1 METLDLLQTAT
12 KLVKLMGLLDQ
23 QADKILPQEIV
34 SIVKLHSKLAV
45 GAAWIPVP
53 GADIAAGAA
62 AIWGMYIR
70 INGKIKLKVKDNVIK
85 TIASGIGT
93 NLLSYV
99 AMSGVA
105 SSLKFIP
112 GLGTLGGALIMSA
125 SQYAI
130 TLTAGGGV
138 SPWVYLKALC
148 VLAEKNGPELDISKL
163 NSAVKDVLS
172 QKDLIKNIFEQA
184 KKEGK
189 KLR

>member
-1 METLDLLQTAT
+1 
-12 KLVKLMGLLDQ
+12 
-23 QADKILPQEIV
+23 
-34 SIVKLHSKLAV
+34 
-45 GAAWIPVP
+45 
-53 GADIAAGAA
+53 
-62 AIWGMYIR
+62 
-70 INGKIKLKVKDNVIK
+70 
-85 TIASGIGT
+85 
-93 NLLSYV
+93 
-99 AMSGVA
+99 MSGVA

-130 TLTAGGGV
+130 TLTAG
-138 SPWVYLKALC
+138 WVYLKALC

>member
-130 TLTAGGGV
+130 TLTAG
-138 SPWVYLKALC
+138 WIYLKALC

>member
-70 INGKIKLKVKDNVIK
+70 INGKIKLKDNVIK

-130 TLTAGGGV
+130 TLTAG
-138 SPWVYLKALC
+138 WVYLKALC

>member
-12 KLVKLMGLLDQ
+12 KLVKLMGLLDK

-34 SIVKLHSKLAV
+34 DIVKLHSKLAV

-70 INGKIKLKVKDNVIK
+70 INSKIGLKVKDNVIK

-99 AMSGVA
+99 AMSGIA

-130 TLTAGGGV
+130 TLTAG
-138 SPWVYLKALC
+138 WIYLKALC

-163 NSAVKDVLS
+163 NNAVKDVLS
-172 QKDLIKNIFEQA
+172 QKDLIKNIFDQA